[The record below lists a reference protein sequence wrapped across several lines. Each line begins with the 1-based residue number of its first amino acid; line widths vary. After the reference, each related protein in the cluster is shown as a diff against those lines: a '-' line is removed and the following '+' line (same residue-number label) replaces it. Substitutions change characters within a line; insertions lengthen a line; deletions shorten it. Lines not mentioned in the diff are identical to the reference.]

1 MLEGVEF
8 WASLLA
14 QMGSRLSAM
23 KNLPSAILVMFLRGV
38 I

>member
-1 MLEGVEF
+1 MLERVEF

-14 QMGSRLSAM
+14 QMVNRLSAM
-23 KNLPSAILVMFLRGV
+23 KNLPSTILVMFLRGV